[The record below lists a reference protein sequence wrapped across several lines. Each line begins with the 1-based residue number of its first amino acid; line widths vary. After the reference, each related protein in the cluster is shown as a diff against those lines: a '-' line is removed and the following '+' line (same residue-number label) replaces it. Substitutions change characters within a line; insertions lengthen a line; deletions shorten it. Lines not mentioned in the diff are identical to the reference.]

1 LLHSTLIFLFLK
13 GHIMKLVNFLHEG
26 RTQYGAVKDSR
37 IVNLSSRL
45 GSEYSDIVSFIA
57 GDALPKARAIVESQ
71 PGDHDYDAV
80 ELLPVV
86 PNPGKIICVGVNY
99 DDHLEEAR
107 RHFAE
112 KAEKDG
118 RPMPR
123 PPQPGYP
130 MIFAR
135 WAESLTAHRAPILR
149 PKVSTQLDWEAELL
163 VVIGKPTGR
172 YVKEENALDS
182 IFGYSCM
189 NEACLRDY
197 QFHTGQINPGK
208 NFEKTGATGPWLVT
222 ADEVP
227 NPQALDIELLLNG
240 KRMQF
245 GNTRDMTNSIAKT
258 IAYITQWIP
267 LQPGDLIATGT
278 MGGVGFTRKPPI
290 FMKAGDVA
298 EVIIQGIGTLRNE
311 IKDEPTTL

>member
-1 LLHSTLIFLFLK
+1 
-13 GHIMKLVNFLHEG
+13 MKLVNFLHQG
-26 RTQYGAVKDSR
+26 RTMYGAVKGTR
-37 IVNLSSRL
+37 IVNLSDRL
-45 GSEYSDIVSFIA
+45 GNEYPDIVSFIA
-57 GDALPKARAIVESQ
+57 GGALTKASTIVDSQ
-71 PGDHDYDAV
+71 SGDHDYDAV

-99 DDHLEEAR
+99 DDHLDEAR
-107 RHFAE
+107 RYFNE
-112 KAEKDG
+112 KAENDG
-118 RPMPR
+118 RPAPR
-123 PPQPGYP
+123 PPQTGYP

-135 WAESLTAHRAPILR
+135 WPESLTAHRAPILR

-172 YVKEENALDS
+172 YVKEENALNS

-245 GNTRDMTNSIAKT
+245 GNTRDMSNSIAKI
-258 IAYITQWIP
+258 IAYITQWLP

-311 IKDEPTTL
+311 IKDEPATL

>member
-1 LLHSTLIFLFLK
+1 
-13 GHIMKLVNFLHEG
+13 MKLVNFSHEG
-26 RTQYGAVKDSR
+26 RTHYGAVKGTR
-37 IVNLSSRL
+37 IVDL
-45 GSEYSDIVSFIA
+45 GAALGPAFPDIVSFIA
-57 GDALPKARAIVESQ
+57 GNALPQAQAIVASHTGEF
-71 PGDHDYDAV
+71 DYDAV

-86 PNPGKIICVGVNY
+86 PRPGKIICVGVNY

-107 RHFAE
+107 RYFAE

-123 PPQPGYP
+123 PPQSGYP

-135 WAESLTAHRAPILR
+135 WPESLTAHRAPILR
-149 PKVSTQLDWEAELL
+149 PKVSVQLDWEAELL

-172 YVKEENALDS
+172 YLAPERALDFV
-182 IFGYSCM
+182 FGYSCM

-222 ADEVP
+222 ADEIP
-227 NPQALDIELLLNG
+227 DPQALDIEMLLNG
-240 KRMQF
+240 QRMQF
-245 GNTRDMTNSIAKT
+245 GNSRDMTNSVAKI
-258 IAYITQWIP
+258 IAYITQWMP
-267 LQPGDLIATGT
+267 LQPGDLLASGT

-298 EVIIQGIGTLRNE
+298 EVVIQGIGTLRNE
-311 IKDEPTTL
+311 IQDEPAKL

>member
-1 LLHSTLIFLFLK
+1 
-13 GHIMKLVNFLHEG
+13 MKLVNFLHKG
-26 RTQYGAVKDSR
+26 RTQYGAIKGTR
-37 IVNLSSRL
+37 IVNLSDRL
-45 GSEYSDIVSFIA
+45 GSAYPDIVAFIA
-57 GDALPKARAIVESQ
+57 GGALTKAQAIVESQ
-71 PGDHDYDAV
+71 SGDHDYDSV

-99 DDHLEEAR
+99 DDHLDEAR
-107 RHFAE
+107 RFFNE

-118 RPMPR
+118 RPAPR
-123 PPQPGYP
+123 PPQTSYP

-135 WAESLTAHRAPILR
+135 WPESLTAHRAPILR

-172 YVKEENALDS
+172 YVKEEDALAAV
-182 IFGYSCM
+182 FGYSCM

-227 NPQALDIELLLNG
+227 NPQALDIEMLLNG

-245 GNTRDMTNSIAKT
+245 GNTRDMSNSIAKI
-258 IAYITQWIP
+258 IAYITQWLP

-311 IKDEPTTL
+311 IQDEPATL